1 VNSGKS
7 SRIALGFVALGL
19 VLPGRALA
27 AEGDSPKAAVDRAR
41 YQRTVDQLLK
51 DLDDLADKNED
62 NGNKTDRKY
71 VRERIEAMRQDLAAM
86 RKDLDAAPPAGVT
99 VTVVENAPPT
109 PVETAAQVVVVQT
122 PASAPTPAPTPAGP
136 AALSPPEL
144 QAIADAITKA
154 QYSGDKIRILR
165 DAAANDWF
173 TVEQVVTLMGLYG
186 YSNDKVTA
194 AAMLYP
200 RVVDKNDWFKVYAA
214 LTYSSDRARLQSMT
228 TGKTP

>member
-1 VNSGKS
+1 MNSGKS
-7 SRIALGFVALGL
+7 SCIALGFVALGL
-19 VLPGRALA
+19 VLPGRAFA

-62 NGNKTDRKY
+62 NANKTDRKY

-99 VTVVENAPPT
+99 VTIVENATST
-109 PVETAAQVVVVQT
+109 PVETATQV
-122 PASAPTPAPTPAGP
+122 AIAPTPAPTPSGP
-136 AALSPPEL
+136 AALTPPEL
-144 QAIADAITKA
+144 QAIVDAITKA
-154 QYSGDKIRILR
+154 PYSGDKIRILR

-173 TVEQVVTLMGLYG
+173 SVEQVVTLMGLYG

-228 TGKTP
+228 TGKKP